1 MTPDPRTERIRRYV
15 DACKVNRI
23 EVHVAPADLVY
34 LLGRIEA
41 LEDVAEVARRA
52 VTQRHDEIAH
62 GDAIP
67 PYHRPDC
74 GHRGNARHTKRCVNP
89 EFTAWNETRSAMASA
104 RVTVAELESAL
115 AVLDGG
121 EGE

>member
-41 LEDVAEVARRA
+41 LEGVVTAADDVR
-52 VTQRHDEIAH
+52 
-62 GDAIP
+62 
-67 PYHRPDC
+67 
-74 GHRGNARHTKRCVNP
+74 
-89 EFTAWNETRSAMASA
+89 F
-104 RVTVAELESAL
+104 TVAVEKLVRDTDPAILAL
-115 AVLDGG
+115 CASLQHLDGDR
-121 EGE
+121 